1 MSGWFSVV
9 IAVLFSGV
17 VAVLV
22 ISAAYVFC
30 VRPVL
35 SARRH
40 GHGRARGFSVGTA
53 WTAEPGCQL
62 IERPAERDAPLA
74 YQPHHRHE
82 MPADA
87 ERRP

>member
-40 GHGRARGFSVGTA
+40 GRGRARGLGA
-53 WTAEPGCQL
+53 GAARAAEPGRQL
-62 IERPAERDAPLA
+62 VEQPAERDAPLA
-74 YQPHHRHE
+74 HQPRHRHE

-87 ERRP
+87 ERWP

>member
-1 MSGWFSVV
+1 VSGSFSAV

-22 ISAAYVFC
+22 ISAAYVFG

-35 SARRH
+35 SAHRH
-40 GHGRARGFSVGTA
+40 GRDRARGPGA
-53 WTAEPGCQL
+53 GAARNAEPGRQL
-62 IERPAERDAPLA
+62 VERPAERDDLLA
-74 YQPHHRHE
+74 HQPHHRHE